1 MAEHTITLTPAEKQ
15 WRDACQDARS
25 ERDALWAT
33 VKELEAA
40 LDDAC
45 AHFVANN
52 RTGLGRVLAFM
63 ADTNPHF
70 KRAVDAYLRDK
81 EEQNG

>member
-1 MAEHTITLTPAEKQ
+1 MREHPEQLTPAEKL

-33 VKELEAA
+33 VKELERDM
-40 LDDAC
+40 DDAC
-45 AHFVANN
+45 AHFVATN
-52 RTGLGRVLAFM
+52 RTGLGRTLAFM

-70 KRAVDAYLRDK
+70 KRAIDAYLRDK
-81 EEQNG
+81 EAPNG